1 MKIYISAD
9 IEGITGVTSWNETNK
24 AHADYAEFQQ
34 QMTREV
40 AAACLGCLDAGAEE
54 ITVKDAHD
62 SGRNILAGQLPPKTR
77 LIRGWSGH
85 PLGMVQDLNDS
96 FDAVMMIGY
105 HSRAFS
111 NRNPLAHTW
120 SSSRIAWMKLNG
132 EWLSEFAMH
141 MLAAE
146 TIGVPVVLVT
156 GDQGLVEEVEQWN
169 SHIMTVAVK
178 EGRGD
183 STINIHPDLA
193 VQLIQR
199 AAHDA
204 LKVPRENFHVSLPE
218 SFRLELCF
226 KHHQQAYRASHYP
239 GAIVVDDHTV
249 AFSNSDYHEILR
261 FRFFA
266 L

>member
-9 IEGITGVTSWNETNK
+9 IEGITGVTHWNETGRE
-24 AHADYAEFQQ
+24 HADYPEFQQ

-54 ITVKDAHD
+54 ITIKDAHD
-62 SGRNILAGQLPPKTR
+62 SGRNILATQLPAKTR

-96 FDAVMMIGY
+96 FDAVMMVGY
-105 HSRAFS
+105 HSRAYS

-120 SSSRIAWMKLNG
+120 SSSKLLSLKLNG
-132 EWLSEFAMH
+132 EWLSEFGMH
-141 MLAAE
+141 LLAAE
-146 TIGVPVVLVT
+146 YLGVPVVMVT
-156 GDQGLVEEVEQWN
+156 GDAGLAEEVKGWN
-169 SHIMTVAVK
+169 AHIVTVAVK
-178 EGRGD
+178 EGVGD
-183 STINIHPDLA
+183 STNSIHPDLA

-199 AAHDA
+199 SAQEA
-204 LKVPRENFHVSLPE
+204 LTRSLDRYHVRLPDH
-218 SFRLELCF
+218 FRLELCF
-226 KHHQQAYRASHYP
+226 KKHQLAYRASHYP

-249 AFSNSDYHEILR
+249 AYEHKDYYEILR